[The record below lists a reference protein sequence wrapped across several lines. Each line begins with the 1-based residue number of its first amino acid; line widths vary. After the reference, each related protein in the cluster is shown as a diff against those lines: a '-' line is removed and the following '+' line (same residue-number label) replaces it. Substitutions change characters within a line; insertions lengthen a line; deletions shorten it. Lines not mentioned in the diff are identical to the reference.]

1 MARTALLY
9 HPDALLHDVGAG
21 HPECRARLESI
32 VQHLKDRAL
41 WDEVLHLQPQVAPRR
56 ALLRAHSPT
65 HLHRVASLAQVEQPT
80 YVCRDT
86 AASSDTYQAAL
97 LAAGAPLTAIDA
109 LLAGRADHAFCCMR
123 PPGHH
128 AEVEEI
134 MGFCFFNNAA
144 VAAHYLRAE
153 CDCAKV
159 AIIDWDVHHGNGTQH
174 IFEAD
179 GSVFFCS
186 IHQAPLYPGTGAAN
200 ERGIGAGRG
209 QTLNIPVPAGSTDAD
224 YLGHFAD
231 TIIPAIDQFQPDF
244 ILLSAGFDAHYS
256 DPLGQVLLS
265 AEGYGQLTEL
275 VLQLATRH
283 CEGRLVSLLEG
294 GYDLEATA
302 ASVAAHL
309 KVLLAA

>member
-1 MARTALLY
+1 MARTALIY
-9 HPDALLHDVGAG
+9 HPDALLHDTGAG
-21 HPECRARLESI
+21 HPERRARLESM
-32 VQHLKDRAL
+32 VQHLKDQLL
-41 WDEVLHLQPQVAPRR
+41 WDEVLHLQPQLAPRR
-56 ALLRAHSPT
+56 ALLRAHSPA
-65 HLHRVASLAQVEQPT
+65 HLDQVAGRAQVERPT
-80 YVCRDT
+80 YVCQDT
-86 AASSDTYQAAL
+86 AGSSSTHRAAL

-128 AEVEEI
+128 AEVEQI

-153 CDCAKV
+153 CGCDKV

-186 IHQAPLYPGTGAAN
+186 IHQSPLYPGTGAAD
-200 ERGIGAGRG
+200 ERGQGAGRG

-224 YLGHFAD
+224 YIRHFTD

-244 ILLSAGFDAHYS
+244 ILLSAGFDAHRS
-256 DPLGQVLLS
+256 DPLGQILLS
-265 AEGYGQLTEL
+265 AEGYGELTKL

-302 ASVAAHL
+302 ASAAAHL
-309 KVLLAA
+309 RALLSA

>member
-1 MARTALLY
+1 MIY
-9 HPDALLHDVGAG
+9 HPDALLHDPGAG
-21 HPECRARLESI
+21 HPERPARLEAI
-32 VQHLKDRAL
+32 VQQLKDQAL
-41 WDEVLHLQPQVAPRR
+41 WDEVLHLQPQLAPRR
-56 ALLRAHSPT
+56 ALLRAHSPA
-65 HLHRVASLAQVEQPT
+65 HLDQVAALARVERPI
-80 YVCRDT
+80 YVSQDT
-86 AASSDTYQAAL
+86 AASPNTHRAAL
-97 LAAGAPLTAIDA
+97 LAAGAPRTAIDA

-128 AEVEEI
+128 AEVEQI

-153 CDCAKV
+153 CGCDKV

-186 IHQAPLYPGTGAAN
+186 IHQAPLYPGTGVAD
-200 ERGIGAGRG
+200 ERGQGAGRG
-209 QTLNIPVPAGSTDAD
+209 QTLNIPVPAGSTDAE
-224 YLGHFAD
+224 YLGHFTD
-231 TIIPAIDQFQPDF
+231 TIIPALDRFQPDF
-244 ILLSAGFDAHYS
+244 ILLSAGFDAHRR

-265 AEGYGQLTEL
+265 AEGYGELTEL

-309 KVLLAA
+309 STLLAA

>member
-1 MARTALLY
+1 MARTALIY
-9 HPDALLHDVGAG
+9 HPDALLHDTGEG
-21 HPECRARLESI
+21 HPERRARLESI
-32 VQHLKDRAL
+32 VQHLKNRSL
-41 WDEVLHLQPQVAPRR
+41 WDEVLHLQPQPAPRR
-56 ALLRAHSPT
+56 ALLRAHSPA
-65 HLHRVASLAQVEQPT
+65 HLDQVAALERVERPT
-80 YVCRDT
+80 YVCQDT
-86 AASSDTYQAAL
+86 AGSSSTHRIAL

-128 AEVEEI
+128 AEVEQI

-153 CDCAKV
+153 CGCDKV

-186 IHQAPLYPGTGAAN
+186 IHQSPLYPGTGAAD
-200 ERGIGAGRG
+200 ERGLGAGRG

-224 YLGHFAD
+224 YLRHFAD

-244 ILLSAGFDAHYS
+244 ILLSAGFDAHRS
-256 DPLGQVLLS
+256 DPLGQILLS
-265 AEGYGQLTEL
+265 AEGYGKLTEL

-309 KVLLAA
+309 SALLAA

>member
-1 MARTALLY
+1 MARTALIY
-9 HPDALLHDVGAG
+9 HPDALLHDTGAG
-21 HPECRARLESI
+21 HPERRARLESM
-32 VQHLKDRAL
+32 VQHLKDQLL
-41 WDEVLHLQPQVAPRR
+41 WDEVLHLQPQLAPRR
-56 ALLRAHSPT
+56 ALLRAHSPA
-65 HLHRVASLAQVEQPT
+65 HLDQVAALAQVKRPT
-80 YVCRDT
+80 YVCQDT
-86 AASSDTYQAAL
+86 AGSSSTHRAAL

-109 LLAGRADHAFCCMR
+109 LFAGRADHAFCCMR

-128 AEVEEI
+128 AEVEQI

-153 CDCAKV
+153 CGCDKV

-186 IHQAPLYPGTGAAN
+186 IHQSPLYPGTGAAD
-200 ERGIGAGRG
+200 ERGLGAGRG

-224 YLGHFAD
+224 YLRHFAD

-244 ILLSAGFDAHYS
+244 ILLSAGFDAHRS

-265 AEGYGQLTEL
+265 AEGYGELTKL
-275 VLQLATRH
+275 VLQLAIRH

-302 ASVAAHL
+302 ASAAAHL
-309 KVLLAA
+309 RALLSA

>member
-1 MARTALLY
+1 MARTALIY
-9 HPDALLHDVGAG
+9 HPDALLHDTGEG
-21 HPECRARLESI
+21 HPERRARLESI
-32 VQHLKDRAL
+32 IQHLKDRSL
-41 WDEVLHLQPQVAPRR
+41 WDDVLHLQPQFAPRR
-56 ALLRAHSPT
+56 ALLRAHSPA
-65 HLHRVASLAQVEQPT
+65 HLDQVAALARVERPT
-80 YVCRDT
+80 YVCQDT
-86 AASSDTYQAAL
+86 AGSSNTHRAAL

-128 AEVEEI
+128 AEVEQI

-153 CDCAKV
+153 CGCDKV
-159 AIIDWDVHHGNGTQH
+159 VIIDWDIHHGNGTQH

-179 GSVFFCS
+179 SSVFFCS
-186 IHQAPLYPGTGAAN
+186 IHQSPLYPGTGATD
-200 ERGIGAGRG
+200 ERGLGAGRG

-224 YLGHFAD
+224 YIRHFTD
-231 TIIPAIDQFQPDF
+231 TIIPAIDRFQPDF
-244 ILLSAGFDAHYS
+244 ILLSAGFDAHRS
-256 DPLGQVLLS
+256 DPLGQILLS

-302 ASVAAHL
+302 ASAAAHL
-309 KVLLAA
+309 STLLSA

>member
-1 MARTALLY
+1 MARTALIY
-9 HPDALLHDVGAG
+9 HPDALLHDTGEG
-21 HPECRARLESI
+21 HPERRARLESI
-32 VQHLKDRAL
+32 VQHLKYRSL
-41 WDEVLHLQPQVAPRR
+41 WDEVLHLQPQLAPRR
-56 ALLRAHSPT
+56 ALLRAHSPA
-65 HLHRVASLAQVEQPT
+65 HLDQVAALAQVERPT
-80 YVCRDT
+80 YVCQDT
-86 AASSDTYQAAL
+86 AASSSTHRVAL
-97 LAAGAPLTAIDA
+97 LAAGAPLTAINT

-153 CDCAKV
+153 CDCDKV

-174 IFEAD
+174 IFEAN

-186 IHQAPLYPGTGAAN
+186 IHQSPLYPGTGAAD
-200 ERGIGAGRG
+200 ERGLGAGRG

-224 YLGHFAD
+224 YLRHFTD
-231 TIIPAIDQFQPDF
+231 TIVPAIDRFQPDF
-244 ILLSAGFDAHYS
+244 ILLSAGFDAHRS
-256 DPLGQVLLS
+256 DPLGQILLS
-265 AEGYGQLTEL
+265 AECYGKLTEL

-283 CEGRLVSLLEG
+283 CEGHLVSLLEG

-309 KVLLAA
+309 SALLAA

>member
-1 MARTALLY
+1 MARTALIY
-9 HPDALLHDVGAG
+9 HPDALLHDTGEG
-21 HPECRARLESI
+21 HPERRARLESI
-32 VQHLKDRAL
+32 IQHLRDQLL
-41 WDEVLHLQPQVAPRR
+41 WDEVLHLQPQLAPRR
-56 ALLRAHSPT
+56 ALLRAHSPA
-65 HLHRVASLAQVEQPT
+65 HLNQVAALARVERPT
-80 YVCRDT
+80 YVCQDT
-86 AASSDTYQAAL
+86 AGSSNTPRAAL

-128 AEVEEI
+128 AEVEQI

-153 CDCAKV
+153 CGCDKV
-159 AIIDWDVHHGNGTQH
+159 AIIDWDIHHGNGTQH

-186 IHQAPLYPGTGAAN
+186 IHQSPLYPGTGAAD
-200 ERGIGAGRG
+200 ERGLGAGRG

-224 YLGHFAD
+224 YIRHFTD

-244 ILLSAGFDAHYS
+244 ILLSAGFDAHRS
-256 DPLGQVLLS
+256 DPLGQILLS

-302 ASVAAHL
+302 ASAATHL
-309 KVLLAA
+309 STLLSA

>member
-1 MARTALLY
+1 MARTALIY
-9 HPDALLHDVGAG
+9 HPDALLHDTGAG
-21 HPECRARLESI
+21 HPEHRARLESM
-32 VQHLKDRAL
+32 VQHLKDQLL
-41 WDEVLHLQPQVAPRR
+41 WDEVLHLQPQLAPRR
-56 ALLRAHSPT
+56 ALLRAHSPA
-65 HLHRVASLAQVEQPT
+65 HLDRVAALAQVERPT
-80 YVCRDT
+80 YVCQDT
-86 AASSDTYQAAL
+86 AGSPSTHRAAL

-153 CDCAKV
+153 CGCDKV

-186 IHQAPLYPGTGAAN
+186 IHQSPLYPGTGAAD
-200 ERGIGAGRG
+200 ERGLGAGRD

-224 YLGHFAD
+224 YIRHFTDA
-231 TIIPAIDQFQPDF
+231 IIPAIDQFQPDF
-244 ILLSAGFDAHYS
+244 ILLSAGFDAHRS

-265 AEGYGQLTEL
+265 AEGYGELTKL

-302 ASVAAHL
+302 ASAAAHL
-309 KVLLAA
+309 RALLSA

>member
-1 MARTALLY
+1 MARTALVY
-9 HPDALLHDVGAG
+9 HPDALLHDTGAG

-32 VQHLKDRAL
+32 VQHLKDRSL
-41 WDEVLHLQPQVAPRR
+41 WDQVLHLQPQLAPRR
-56 ALLRAHSPT
+56 ALLRAHSPA
-65 HLHRVASLAQVEQPT
+65 HLDQVAALAHVERPT
-80 YVCRDT
+80 YVSQDT
-86 AASSDTYQAAL
+86 AASASTHRAAL

-128 AEVEEI
+128 AEVEQI

-153 CDCAKV
+153 CGCDKV

-179 GSVFFCS
+179 SSVFFCS
-186 IHQAPLYPGTGAAN
+186 IHQYPLYPGTGAAH
-200 ERGIGAGRG
+200 ERGLGAGRG
-209 QTLNIPVPAGSTDAD
+209 QTLNIPVPAGSTDAN
-224 YLGHFAD
+224 YLHHFAA
-231 TIIPAIDQFQPDF
+231 TIAPAIDQFQPDF
-244 ILLSAGFDAHYS
+244 ILLSAGFDAHRS

-265 AEGYGQLTEL
+265 AEGYGKLTEQ
-275 VLQLATRH
+275 VLQLAARH

-309 KVLLAA
+309 SALLAA

>member
-1 MARTALLY
+1 MARTALIY
-9 HPDALLHDVGAG
+9 HPDALLHDAGEG
-21 HPECRARLESI
+21 HPERRARLESI
-32 VQHLKDRAL
+32 IQHLRDQLL
-41 WDEVLHLQPQVAPRR
+41 WDEVLHLQPQLAPRR
-56 ALLRAHSPT
+56 ALLRAHSPA
-65 HLHRVASLAQVEQPT
+65 HLDQVAALARVERPT
-80 YVCRDT
+80 YVCQDT
-86 AASSDTYQAAL
+86 AGSSNTHRAAL

-128 AEVEEI
+128 AEVEQI

-153 CDCAKV
+153 CGCDKV

-186 IHQAPLYPGTGAAN
+186 IHQSPLYPGTGAAD
-200 ERGIGAGRG
+200 ERGLGAGRG

-224 YLGHFAD
+224 YIRHFTD

-244 ILLSAGFDAHYS
+244 ILLSAGFDAHRS
-256 DPLGQVLLS
+256 DPLGQILLS

-302 ASVAAHL
+302 ASAAAHL
-309 KVLLAA
+309 SALLSA

>member
-1 MARTALLY
+1 MARTALIY
-9 HPDALLHDVGAG
+9 HPDALLHDTGAG
-21 HPECRARLESI
+21 HPERRARLESM
-32 VQHLKDRAL
+32 VQHLKDQLL
-41 WDEVLHLQPQVAPRR
+41 WDEVLHLQPQLAARR
-56 ALLRAHSPT
+56 ALLRVHSPA
-65 HLHRVASLAQVEQPT
+65 HLDRVAALAQVERPT
-80 YVCRDT
+80 YVCQDT
-86 AASSDTYQAAL
+86 AGSSSTHRATL

-128 AEVEEI
+128 AEVEQI

-153 CDCAKV
+153 CGCDKV

-186 IHQAPLYPGTGAAN
+186 IHQSPLYPGTGAAD
-200 ERGIGAGRG
+200 ERGLGAGRG

-224 YLGHFAD
+224 YLRHFTD

-244 ILLSAGFDAHYS
+244 ILLSAGFDAHRS
-256 DPLGQVLLS
+256 DPLGQILLS
-265 AEGYGQLTEL
+265 AEGYGELTKL

-283 CEGRLVSLLEG
+283 CAGRLVSLLEG

-302 ASVAAHL
+302 ASAAAHL
-309 KVLLAA
+309 RALLSA

>member
-1 MARTALLY
+1 MIY
-9 HPDALLHDVGAG
+9 HPDALLHDPGAG
-21 HPECRARLESI
+21 HPERPARLEAI
-32 VQHLKDRAL
+32 VQQLKDQAL
-41 WDEVLHLQPQVAPRR
+41 WDEVLHLQPQLAPRR
-56 ALLRAHSPT
+56 ALLRAHSPA
-65 HLHRVASLAQVEQPT
+65 HLDQVAALARVERPI
-80 YVCRDT
+80 YVSQDT
-86 AASSDTYQAAL
+86 AASPNTHRAAL

-128 AEVEEI
+128 AEVEQI

-153 CDCAKV
+153 CGCDKV

-186 IHQAPLYPGTGAAN
+186 IHQAPLYPGTGAAD
-200 ERGIGAGRG
+200 ERGQGAGRG
-209 QTLNIPVPAGSTDAD
+209 QTLNIPVPAGSTDAE
-224 YLGHFAD
+224 YLGHFTD
-231 TIIPAIDQFQPDF
+231 TIIPALDQFQPDF
-244 ILLSAGFDAHYS
+244 ILLSAGFDAHRR

-265 AEGYGQLTEL
+265 AEGYGELTEL

-309 KVLLAA
+309 SALLAA

>member
-1 MARTALLY
+1 MVY
-9 HPDALLHDVGAG
+9 HPDALLHDPGAG
-21 HPECRARLESI
+21 HPERPARLEAI
-32 VQHLKDRAL
+32 VQQLKAQAL
-41 WDEVLHLQPQVAPRR
+41 WDEVLHLSPQLAPRR
-56 ALLRAHSPT
+56 ALLRAHSPAHLDQVAALARVERPIYVSQDTTASPTT
-65 HLHRVASLAQVEQPT
+65 HR
-80 YVCRDT
+80 
-86 AASSDTYQAAL
+86 AAL

-128 AEVEEI
+128 AEVEQI

-153 CDCAKV
+153 CGCDKV

-186 IHQAPLYPGTGAAN
+186 IHQAPLYPGTGAAD
-200 ERGIGAGRG
+200 ERGQGAGRG
-209 QTLNIPVPAGSTDAD
+209 QTLNIPLPAGSTDAD
-224 YLGHFAD
+224 YRRHFTD
-231 TIIPAIDQFQPDF
+231 TILPTLDQFQPDF
-244 ILLSAGFDAHYS
+244 ILLSAGFDAHRR

-265 AEGYGQLTEL
+265 AEGYGELTEL

-309 KVLLAA
+309 SALLAA

>member
-1 MARTALLY
+1 MARTAFIY
-9 HPDALLHDVGAG
+9 HPDALLHDAGAG
-21 HPECRARLESI
+21 HPERRARLESI
-32 VQHLKDRAL
+32 VQHLKDRSL
-41 WDEVLHLQPQVAPRR
+41 WDEVLHLRPQVAPHR
-56 ALLRAHSPT
+56 ALLRVHSPA
-65 HLHRVASLAQVEQPT
+65 HLDRVAALARVERPT
-80 YVCRDT
+80 YVSQDT
-86 AASSDTYQAAL
+86 AASPSTYRAAL

-128 AEVEEI
+128 AEVEQI

-153 CDCAKV
+153 CGCDKV

-179 GSVFFCS
+179 NSVFFCS
-186 IHQAPLYPGTGAAN
+186 IHQSPLYPGTGAAD
-200 ERGIGAGRG
+200 ECGLGAGRG

-231 TIIPAIDQFQPDF
+231 AIIPALDQFQPDF
-244 ILLSAGFDAHYS
+244 ILLSAGFDAHRS
-256 DPLGQVLLS
+256 DPLGQILLS

-309 KVLLAA
+309 SALLAA

>member
-1 MARTALLY
+1 MIY
-9 HPDALLHDVGAG
+9 HPDALLHDPGAG
-21 HPECRARLESI
+21 HPERPARLEAI
-32 VQHLKDRAL
+32 VQQLKARAL
-41 WDEVLHLQPQVAPRR
+41 WDEVLHLSPQLAPRR
-56 ALLRAHSPT
+56 ALLRAHSPA
-65 HLHRVASLAQVEQPT
+65 HLDQVAALARVERPI
-80 YVCRDT
+80 YVSQDT
-86 AASSDTYQAAL
+86 AASPTTHRAAL

-128 AEVEEI
+128 AEVEQI

-153 CDCAKV
+153 CGCDKV

-186 IHQAPLYPGTGAAN
+186 IHQAPLYPGTGAAD
-200 ERGIGAGRG
+200 ERGQGAGRG
-209 QTLNIPVPAGSTDAD
+209 QTLNIPLPAGSTDAD
-224 YLGHFAD
+224 YRRHFTD
-231 TIIPAIDQFQPDF
+231 TILPALDQFQPDF
-244 ILLSAGFDAHYS
+244 ILLSAGFDAHRR

-265 AEGYGQLTEL
+265 AEGYGELTKL

-309 KVLLAA
+309 SALLAA

>member
-1 MARTALLY
+1 MARTALIY
-9 HPDALLHDVGAG
+9 HPDALLHDTGEG
-21 HPECRARLESI
+21 HPEHRARLESI
-32 VQHLKDRAL
+32 VQHLKDHSL
-41 WDEVLHLQPQVAPRR
+41 WDEVLHLHPRLAPRR
-56 ALLRAHSPT
+56 ALLRAHSPA
-65 HLHRVASLAQVEQPT
+65 HLERVAALARIERPA
-80 YVCRDT
+80 YVSQDT
-86 AASSDTYQAAL
+86 ATSPSTYRAAL
-97 LAAGAPLTAIDA
+97 LAAGAPLTAIDS

-128 AEVEEI
+128 AEVEQI

-153 CDCAKV
+153 CGCDKV

-186 IHQAPLYPGTGAAN
+186 IHQSPLYPGTGAAD
-200 ERGIGAGRG
+200 ECGMGAGSG
-209 QTLNIPVPAGSTDAD
+209 QTLNIPVPAGSTNAD
-224 YLGHFAD
+224 YLRHFAD
-231 TIIPAIDQFQPDF
+231 TIAPAIDRFQPDF
-244 ILLSAGFDAHYS
+244 ILLSAGFDAHRS
-256 DPLGQVLLS
+256 DPLGQILLS
-265 AEGYGQLTEL
+265 AECYGKLTEL
-275 VLQLATRH
+275 VLQLAAHH

-309 KVLLAA
+309 SALLSA

>member
-1 MARTALLY
+1 MIY
-9 HPDALLHDVGAG
+9 HPDALLHDPGEG
-21 HPECRARLESI
+21 HPERPARLEAI
-32 VQHLKDRAL
+32 VQQLKAQAL
-41 WDEVLHLQPQVAPRR
+41 WDEVLHLSPQLAPRR
-56 ALLRAHSPT
+56 ALLRAHSPA
-65 HLHRVASLAQVEQPT
+65 HLDQVAALARVERPI
-80 YVCRDT
+80 YVSQDT
-86 AASSDTYQAAL
+86 AASPNTHRAAL

-128 AEVEEI
+128 AEVEQI

-144 VAAHYLRAE
+144 VAAHYLRTE
-153 CDCAKV
+153 CGCDKV

-186 IHQAPLYPGTGAAN
+186 IHQAPLYPGTGAAD
-200 ERGIGAGRG
+200 ERGLGAGRG
-209 QTLNIPVPAGSTDAD
+209 QTLNIPVPAGSTDAE
-224 YLGHFAD
+224 YLGHFTDA
-231 TIIPAIDQFQPDF
+231 IIPALDQFQPDF
-244 ILLSAGFDAHYS
+244 ILLSAGFDAHRR

-265 AEGYGQLTEL
+265 AEGYGELTEL

-302 ASVAAHL
+302 VSVAAHL
-309 KVLLAA
+309 SALLAG